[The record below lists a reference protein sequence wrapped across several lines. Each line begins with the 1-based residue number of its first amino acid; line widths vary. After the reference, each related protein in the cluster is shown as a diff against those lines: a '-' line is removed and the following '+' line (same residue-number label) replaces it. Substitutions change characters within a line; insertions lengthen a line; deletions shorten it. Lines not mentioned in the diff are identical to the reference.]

1 MRKLILLLMM
11 IFILC
16 ISSLN
21 ENKLQACD
29 ANMAVCGVLNTSTT
43 EVKTNVNKIQ
53 VEYTSEIDMPLNAL
67 MNPFIPM

>member
-16 ISSLN
+16 ISSFKV
-21 ENKLQACD
+21 NKLQACD
-29 ANMAVCGVLNTSTT
+29 ANMAMCGVVNTSTT
-43 EVKTNVNKIQ
+43 ELKTTVKKIQ